1 MSNGV
6 TFLLRSAIDA
16 EKYLA
21 NNKSPIILGQ
31 KRWINYERSS
41 KIFFS
46 KIQCLEVD
54 KIILIDN
61 TLKNS
66 SVNVQRI
73 RQFIPE
79 NVEIVLT
86 ETNKFGIYNKG
97 AGDIETLKYIA
108 NFKNIF
114 TEHIFYFELR
124 LELISLD
131 FMENFTN
138 KPRNLIHI
146 NPINK
151 SATTGYFGCKTQTL
165 FDFVNTSNLESM
177 IKDEASIEY
186 LLGEF
191 AVQNNWELFSK
202 NGFTIR
208 YDPVIGPH
216 LY

>member
-16 EKYLA
+16 DKYLA
-21 NNKSPIILGQ
+21 HNKSPIILGQ
-31 KRWINYERSS
+31 KRWINYERTS
-41 KIFFS
+41 KILFN

-86 ETNKFGIYNKG
+86 ETNKYGIYNKG

-114 TEHIFYFELR
+114 TEHVFYFELR

-131 FMENFTN
+131 FIENFIN

-151 SATTGYFGCKTQTL
+151 SATTGYFGCKTQSL
-165 FDFVNTSNLESM
+165 FDFANTSNLESM

-186 LLGEF
+186 LLSEF